1 MNKHEWRAIIRD
13 LAWLTQVGFSVA
25 VPPILFLLGAWWLQR
40 RFGLG
45 VWVWAAAI
53 VLGLGTAAS
62 SLRSYY
68 RYIQRRAGGPRGQ
81 KPHDGPEGKDEP

>member
-45 VWVWAAAI
+45 VWV
-53 VLGLGTAAS
+53 L
-62 SLRSYY
+62 SL
-68 RYIQRRAGGPRGQ
+68 I
-81 KPHDGPEGKDEP
+81 HI